1 MEYKNIDERELFR
14 RLGSRNALISTRQ
27 VNDLQTKVVDWI
39 QTNSCGGI
47 VYGPSRCGKTCA
59 IHYISQSLKDIYGT
73 ELPVYCFTATAHIPT
88 QKAFYESMLFMLDH
102 EQPSRGTANQMRQR
116 LVNRIVANALE
127 TPYRMAVLWI
137 DEAYL
142 LNENEYLWLID
153 IYNALAIN
161 DILLTVILVGT
172 KELLD
177 VKKGFI
183 ASSKQQ
189 IIQRFMLKEATFH
202 GIESITDLF
211 VCMKALDSSV
221 TLVGNNEPICLSQ
234 YFFPDAYRNGIELA
248 SCSDDLWKAKEILR
262 EKYRI
267 SADFL
272 TMKCF
277 VDSISYCLRKFGVS
291 SNTKL
296 YQPGVTEWITALSES
311 GYVSSQV

>member
-1 MEYKNIDERELFR
+1 MTHQEINIRDLFR
-14 RLGSRNALISTRQ
+14 RIGSKQALISTRQ
-27 VNDLQTKVVDWI
+27 VNDLQTQVIEWI
-39 QTNSCGGI
+39 QSNSCGGI

-59 IHYISQSLKDIYGT
+59 IHYISQSLKEIYGM

-88 QKAFYESMLFMLDH
+88 QKAFYESMLIMLNH
-102 EQPSRGTANQMRQR
+102 EQPSKGTANQMRQR

-127 TPYRMAVLWI
+127 TPYQMAVLWI

-183 ASSKQQ
+183 ASGKQQ
-189 IIQRFMLKEATFH
+189 IIQRFMVKEAKFH
-202 GIESITDLF
+202 GIESLTDLC
-211 VCMKALDSSV
+211 VCMKSLDNSV
-221 TLVGNNEPICLSQ
+221 IPIGFTEPVCLSK
-234 YFFPDAYRNGIELA
+234 YFFPDAYKDGYELV
-248 SCSDDLWKAKEILR
+248 SYSNDLWEAVKTLQK
-262 EKYRI
+262 KNNI
-267 SADFL
+267 STNFL
-272 TMKCF
+272 TMKCL
-277 VDSISYCLRKFGVS
+277 VDSISYCFRKYGEG
-291 SNTKL
+291 SNNKL
-296 YQPGVTEWITALSES
+296 YQPSVTEWMIALSES